1 MTKSALRNVV
11 LSSVMGALALVLPMA
26 FHAVGLGSRF
36 LPLLQPLL
44 ILGFLVSPGW
54 AVATAVAMP
63 WVSALSTG
71 MPPIYPPVAAVLAV
85 EGAVLAGVASL
96 IYRSGNGPFW
106 PALICAVVAGRATGV
121 AASFILARWFDLPAA
136 FASVAVLIQGL
147 PGTALM
153 LAAAPAVVF
162 WTRRRDGP
170 LFGDPQ

>member
-11 LSSVMGALALVLPMA
+11 LSSIMGALALALPMA

-36 LPLLQPLL
+36 LALLQPLL

-54 AVATAVAMP
+54 AVATAAAMP

-71 MPPIYPPVAAVLAV
+71 MPPIYPPVAAVLSI
-85 EGAVLAGVASL
+85 EGTVLAGVASL
-96 IYRSGNGPFW
+96 IYRRGNGPFW
-106 PALICAVVAGRATGV
+106 PALICAVVAGRAAGV

-162 WTRRRDGP
+162 WTRRRGGP
-170 LFGDPQ
+170 LFGDQQ